1 MSVCPKNPASF
12 NVDNVRVV
20 KISGGGVADSSV
32 VRGMVLQRGAE
43 GTVKRATAAK
53 VAVFAQG
60 IDTSSTETKV
70 ILSPGPTTAVLT
82 VCMSLCP
89 ALHR

>member
-1 MSVCPKNPASF
+1 MTGALPQACVGVCPKNPASF

-20 KISGGGVADSSV
+20 KISGGGVADSAV
-32 VRGMVLQRGAE
+32 VRGMVLQRNTE
-43 GTVKRATAAK
+43 GSVKRVTHAK

-70 ILSPGPTTAVLT
+70 PIPV
-82 VCMSLCP
+82 
-89 ALHR
+89 